1 MVGGEGGRAGAGTG
15 GGGGGGGDGSLFG
28 EKEYKDSGAYL
39 AQQHGHDGESQ
50 QDGAPHIK

>member
-1 MVGGEGGRAGAGTG
+1 MGGEGRVEG
-15 GGGGGGGDGSLFG
+15 GLMVHCLG
-28 EKEYKDSGAYL
+28 KKKKIDSVAYL